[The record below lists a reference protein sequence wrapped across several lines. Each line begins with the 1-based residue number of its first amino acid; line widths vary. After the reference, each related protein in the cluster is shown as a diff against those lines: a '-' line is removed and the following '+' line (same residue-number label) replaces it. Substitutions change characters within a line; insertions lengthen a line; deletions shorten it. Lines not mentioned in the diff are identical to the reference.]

1 MRLTGDLARGGHQ
14 AHWVKMFEASDLKNP
29 LYLRFAWWVK
39 DFFRPRPPLEHP
51 GRILPGQPIQKIG
64 TGYHPVLMPGEPTQ
78 AERRPCR
85 LVYRYH
91 D

>member
-1 MRLTGDLARGGHQ
+1 MLRIGDLAYGGHQ
-14 AHWVKMFEASDLKNP
+14 AKWVMFYEASVIRSP
-29 LYLRFAWWVK
+29 LLLRILWRVK
-39 DFFRPRPPLEHP
+39 DFFHPRPPLEHP
-51 GRILPGQPIQKIG
+51 GRILPGQPIHKIG
-64 TGYHPVLMPGEPTQ
+64 TGYHPVLMPGEPTR